1 MAAVGESV
9 SAERRRVAEAG
20 EGRRWKVFCSRNMPD
35 VAFQLTREVADVD
48 LWDGEDAPPH
58 DVLLERLR
66 DCDGF
71 ISLLTD
77 RIDADLMDRCPRL
90 KVITQLA
97 VGFNNID
104 VAAATARGIYV
115 TNTPDVLNVHPP
127 PHPTHVVRSSSRQLQ
142 VLPPLY
148 SVHDVVGA
156 VVTYHTIGHLT
167 LNNTRALSLSLAHLL
182 LAFTRRP
189 SWRPP
194 LLCSS
199 PWLVAS
205 WRQTSASSASSS
217 CSRAAARTSPI
228 HPQRAM

>member
-127 PHPTHVVRSSSRQLQ
+127 PTPHM
-142 VLPPLY
+142 
-148 SVHDVVGA
+148 
-156 VVTYHTIGHLT
+156 
-167 LNNTRALSLSLAHLL
+167 
-182 LAFTRRP
+182 
-189 SWRPP
+189 
-194 LLCSS
+194 
-199 PWLVAS
+199 
-205 WRQTSASSASSS
+205 S
-217 CSRAAARTSPI
+217 CAAAAASFKCYHHSTLFMTSWV
-228 HPQRAM
+228 R